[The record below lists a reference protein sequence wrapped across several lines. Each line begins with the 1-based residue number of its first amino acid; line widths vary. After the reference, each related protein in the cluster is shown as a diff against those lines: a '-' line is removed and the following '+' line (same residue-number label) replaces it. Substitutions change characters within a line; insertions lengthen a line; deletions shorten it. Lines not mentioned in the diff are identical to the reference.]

1 MTRTL
6 AAVLLAAIVGVAP
19 AAVPV
24 AGDEPFADCP
34 VLALAHESE
43 LRKLPPGFTKR
54 QWEMMWELARCIAFF
69 NFGLHNDVL
78 ARRTPDCNLFEYLE
92 GAEVAALVCD

>member
-19 AAVPV
+19 AVPV
-24 AGDEPFADCP
+24 AGDDPFADCP

-43 LRKLPPGFTKR
+43 LRKPPPGFMKR
-54 QWEMMWELARCIAFF
+54 QWEMMWGLARCIAFF

>member
-19 AAVPV
+19 VAVPV
-24 AGDEPFADCP
+24 AGDEPFVDCP
-34 VLALAHESE
+34 VLAVASVHE
-43 LRKLPPGFTKR
+43 LRKPLPGFTQR

-69 NFGLHNDVL
+69 DFGVNDVL
-78 ARRTPDCNLFEYLE
+78 LGRTPDCNLFEYLE